1 MITLVKT
8 VTISTGTG
16 KFAICLITSFTENG
30 LVCQLFGGDRPHVGA
45 VVLSVPRPSLRDSQ
59 RVSCNSSVLPMINHK
74 DDELAKPVAEKL
86 AKHFNQPVALVAGVH
101 LDNASPED
109 INVLVN
115 NCWLA
120 VDQLL
125 QSKI

>member
-1 MITLVKT
+1 MVKT